1 MARHPVDKDCHLPD
15 LIGAMIQVDKLTKY
29 YGAKRVLNRLAFR
42 VEAGEIVG
50 LVGKNGTGKS
60 TALRILSGQLLPTSG
75 SVRIDGISVPDNP
88 QAVRERIGYLPEVPP
103 LYKEMTVRAY
113 LAFVGRL
120 RRIPRRELAGSMQ
133 KVSED
138 TGLTDVMDERLGDLS
153 KGYQQR
159 AGIAQAII
167 HQPAVIML
175 DEPMAG
181 LDPLQ
186 IVQIRDLIVSLRGQH
201 TVLFSSHIL
210 SEITNVCDRVILI
223 DQGKVRAEG
232 AEAELRES
240 ISAGRQITVLV
251 RGGEKKLTAVVRG
264 INGLR
269 ETSRDKA
276 GQNLWRLSLEAN
288 EDKREAFSK
297 ACIQA
302 GLGLVEMK
310 SDHSGL
316 EDLFVHLLDPQD
328 APGGA
333 AQ

>member
-1 MARHPVDKDCHLPD
+1 MARHPVDTDCHLPD
-15 LIGAMIQVDKLTKY
+15 LIGAMIQVDKLTKFF
-29 YGAKRVLNRLAFR
+29 GAKRVLNRLAFR
-42 VEAGEIVG
+42 VKAGEIVG

-75 SVRIDGISVPDNP
+75 HVRIDGISVPDNP

-276 GQNLWRLSLEAN
+276 GQNLWRLSLEAD

-297 ACIQA
+297 ACVQA
-302 GLGLVEMK
+302 GLGLIEMK

>member
-1 MARHPVDKDCHLPD
+1 MARHPIDTDCHLPD

-75 SVRIDGISVPDNP
+75 RVRIDGISVPDNP

-103 LYKEMTVRAY
+103 LYREMTVRAY